1 MNLRILASTIPIG
14 VFYLVHRIGPP
25 WMAILAGFIA
35 SAFVYYYARRDRLI
49 GFLTLFGFIVVGLS
63 AVIGIIWQSE
73 KAYLASG
80 PVSDF
85 LFIGIYLG
93 SIAIGHPLVGG
104 IARELVPSVAG
115 RLPHNAPVFV
125 KLSVLWAVYDLFHGI
140 SRVYMLREWSVGEYI
155 VWSRILNW
163 PISTA
168 LIAITAWAI
177 YRAAKR
183 DALEKGE
190 ELPSLGLRGEPAPS
204 TIPAPGPSLIDPAD

>member
-1 MNLRILASTIPIG
+1 MNLRIMASTIPIA
-14 VFYLVHRIGPP
+14 VFYAMHRIGPP
-25 WMAILAGFIA
+25 WLAILAGFIA
-35 SAFVYYYARRDRLI
+35 SAVVYYYARRDRLI
-49 GFLTLFGFIVVGLS
+49 GFLALFGFVVVGAS
-63 AVIGIIWQSE
+63 ALVGLIWNSE

-93 SIAIGHPLVGG
+93 SIAIGHPLIGG
-104 IARELVPSVAG
+104 IARELVPTIAG

-140 SRVYMLREWSVGEYI
+140 SRIYMLREWSVGEYI
-155 VWSRILNW
+155 LWSRLLNW

-168 LIAITAWAI
+168 LIAFTGWAI

-190 ELPSLGLRGEPAPS
+190 ELPSLGIRGPATPAP
-204 TIPAPGPSLIDPAD
+204 TPGPSLIDPAD